1 MQYEF
6 DINNQDYIWLSN
18 LIKEKTINISKDKLD
33 MLSQKYNLD
42 SKKNNNK
49 ISLIHS
55 ILLKWE
61 KYFSKHKE
69 FKNLYEEVHGV
80 SIINNIDSDNE
91 SDSDSYQSIT
101 V

>member
-1 MQYEF
+1 MQHEF

-55 ILLKWE
+55 ILLKW
-61 KYFSKHKE
+61 KNTSVNIK
-69 FKNLYEEVHGV
+69 FKTCMKKFMVLY
-80 SIINNIDSDNE
+80 NQQ
-91 SDSDSYQSIT
+91 Y
-101 V
+101 